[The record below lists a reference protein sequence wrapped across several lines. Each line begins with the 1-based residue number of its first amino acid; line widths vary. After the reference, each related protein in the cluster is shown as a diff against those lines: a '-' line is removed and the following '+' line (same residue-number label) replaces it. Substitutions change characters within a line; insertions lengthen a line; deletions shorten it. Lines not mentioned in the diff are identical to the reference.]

1 LSSND
6 GLAALGDTPIPG
18 SGPVVSV
25 TLLFLTSSSEASMA
39 RARSPAHQA
48 HCFFLLSL
56 AKINSAHLG
65 VDDDDAF

>member
-1 LSSND
+1 
-6 GLAALGDTPIPG
+6 
-18 SGPVVSV
+18 
-25 TLLFLTSSSEASMA
+25 MA